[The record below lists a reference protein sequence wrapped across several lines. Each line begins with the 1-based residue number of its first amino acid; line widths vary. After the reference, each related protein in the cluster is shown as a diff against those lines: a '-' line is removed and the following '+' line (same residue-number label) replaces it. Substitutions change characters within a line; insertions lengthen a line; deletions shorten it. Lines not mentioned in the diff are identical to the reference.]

1 MKQYFIPFDP
11 GWKKPKY
18 NYILYLYLIAE
29 YDTES
34 KLYNTIHYKSL
45 DELAARINEKAGG
58 ESRVSKATLSR
69 FLNDPEKTTFFEID
83 KDRKVIILKN
93 DFKRK
98 NKEEESRPFVILTER
113 EFDFLIV
120 QNQDLL
126 TTYFLYLRYYCGH
139 SKSKEIDTTAKQF
152 LAAWGYSTKS
162 GNYLSKISEYNTLL
176 SSNTFLKIRK
186 ERVGKEERNYY
197 SF

>member
-18 NYILYLYLIAE
+18 NYLLYLYLIAE
-29 YDTES
+29 YDTET

-69 FLNDPEKTTFFEID
+69 FLNDPGKTTFFEID
-83 KDRKVIILKN
+83 KDKKVIILKN

-98 NKEEESRPFVILTER
+98 NKEEESRPFVVLTER

-152 LAAWGYSTKS
+152 LAAWGYSIKS

-186 ERVGKEERNYY
+186 ERVGKEERNHY